1 MLPSSIWIRMGYFTG
16 IGDLYLELVTLR
28 YHALQGYRLVV
39 VIRISPCIDLSV
51 PHYLMNANFFSRKY
65 STMLCVS
72 PMLCLFDNKSLFRY

>member
-28 YHALQGYRLVV
+28 YHALEGYRLVV

-51 PHYLMNANFFSRKY
+51 QSNKHFKPSCTVKSNVNLAFKYLYFLSK
-65 STMLCVS
+65 L
-72 PMLCLFDNKSLFRY
+72 